1 MPKSSSFDPLA
12 VRNVEVLD
20 EEKLSGLRSRWTMP
34 LSCAAA
40 SALHTPRNSAAASP
54 SAMRPAHLDPARE
67 RHALE
72 QLHHDVGESGLEV
85 AEVEDLDD
93 AGVFD
98 RGRCLRLTEE
108 PIDDLAVAGQ
118 LWEQHLHR
126 GQAADQRVLRAIDAA
141 HATIRDLVQDPI
153 VAGGGADE
161 PVGHLG
167 MIAVATPSV
176 KPDILGI
183 VRSLICIAMGL
194 AACQAAT
201 SSTEQPLLTPAAG
214 ILLTNGTST
223 FNATQ
228 VGQTSNTLT
237 FAVHTSVN
245 NSSITINSFSY
256 SCPDYTITAT
266 LPGYA
271 DRTCESTCATGGGTT
286 GTQPI
291 VCPVGQICT
300 DDDYYFTA
308 VFHPSVAASTSC
320 VVTAN
325 TTNGAPTLTLYG
337 TGTPPPIH
345 VTAGP
350 GSINFGGVR
359 VNTASTGVGVTITNS
374 GGSAA
379 TINSVTASAGFT
391 VAGNTGS
398 HGLGAGASEGVTVT
412 CHPTAT
418 GPLNGNVNISSN
430 DPTNSSINIG
440 LTCSGIDSAL
450 AIAPSPAVLPTIR
463 TGDSESQIITV
474 TNTGAAATSIQNVMV
489 TGFDMVSAPAPG
501 TMLAANG
508 GQATVTVSYSP
519 TTKGDVAGMLHIDY
533 DNGKAIDTPIAAK
546 AVTTSLSLTPDGNVE
561 LGPICIGQTHSQEFS
576 LIAAD
581 EGSFKLTSVTMPD
594 ATAGF
599 TLTAPTL
606 PATVQGSAA
615 NTVKLMLA
623 AAPAIEG
630 DLNSSFVLTTDIPM
644 ATPHTINLHMLGL
657 SAGVNGPPMV
667 DLGGNLINQTSLGQH
682 VQISNCT
689 DSPVTI
695 TSVNISGTDATD
707 FAVVDQ
713 PMDLTIMPAQSI
725 QWLVVLDPHSGGD
738 KSAQFNAI
746 YDGGTTVVPLIGE
759 GLTDML
765 PGQDAGSAK
774 SSYYA
779 CNVGSPSALF
789 PIGLALGGL
798 LVRRRRRPHG
808 HV

>member
-1 MPKSSSFDPLA
+1 
-12 VRNVEVLD
+12 
-20 EEKLSGLRSRWTMP
+20 
-34 LSCAAA
+34 
-40 SALHTPRNSAAASP
+40 
-54 SAMRPAHLDPARE
+54 
-67 RHALE
+67 
-72 QLHHDVGESGLEV
+72 
-85 AEVEDLDD
+85 
-93 AGVFD
+93 
-98 RGRCLRLTEE
+98 
-108 PIDDLAVAGQ
+108 
-118 LWEQHLHR
+118 
-126 GQAADQRVLRAIDAA
+126 
-141 HATIRDLVQDPI
+141 
-153 VAGGGADE
+153 
-161 PVGHLG
+161 

-176 KPDILGI
+176 KPDILRI

-194 AACQAAT
+194 AACQTAT
-201 SSTEQPLLTPAAG
+201 TSTEQPLLTPAAG
-214 ILLTNGTST
+214 ILLTSGTST

-271 DRTCESTCATGGGTT
+271 DRTCETTCFTGGY
-286 GTQPI
+286 
-291 VCPVGQICT
+291 VCPVGTLCT

-308 VFHPSVAASTSC
+308 TFHPSVAASTSC

-325 TTNGAPTLTLYG
+325 TTAGAPTLTLYG

-379 TINSVTASAGFT
+379 TINAVTATPGFAVT
-391 VAGNTGS
+391 GNTGS
-398 HGLGAGASEGVTVT
+398 HGLGAGTSEGVTVS

-418 GPLNGNVNISSN
+418 GALNGTLNISSN
-430 DPTNSSINIG
+430 DPTNGSINIG
-440 LTCSGIDSAL
+440 LACSGIDSAL

-463 TGDSESQIITV
+463 TGDSESQNISI
-474 TNTGAAATSIQNVMV
+474 TNTGAAATSIQDVMV
-489 TGFDMVSAPAPG
+489 TGFDMVSAPPPG

-519 TTKGDVAGMLHIDY
+519 TAKGDVAGMLHIDY
-533 DNGKAIDTPIAAK
+533 DNGKTIDTPIAAK

-615 NTVKLMLA
+615 NTVKLTVA
-623 AAPAIEG
+623 AAPTADG
-630 DLNSSFVLTTDIPM
+630 DLTSSFVLATDIPM
-644 ATPHTINLHMLGL
+644 ADPHTINLHMLGL

-695 TSVNISGTDATD
+695 TSVNISGTDAAD
-707 FAVVDQ
+707 FAIVDQ
-713 PMDLTIMPAQSI
+713 PTDLTIMPAQSI

-746 YDGGTTVVPLIGE
+746 FDGGTTVVPLIGE

-765 PGQDAGSAK
+765 PTQDDAGTNK

>member
-1 MPKSSSFDPLA
+1 M
-12 VRNVEVLD
+12 
-20 EEKLSGLRSRWTMP
+20 
-34 LSCAAA
+34 
-40 SALHTPRNSAAASP
+40 
-54 SAMRPAHLDPARE
+54 
-67 RHALE
+67 
-72 QLHHDVGESGLEV
+72 
-85 AEVEDLDD
+85 
-93 AGVFD
+93 
-98 RGRCLRLTEE
+98 
-108 PIDDLAVAGQ
+108 
-118 LWEQHLHR
+118 
-126 GQAADQRVLRAIDAA
+126 
-141 HATIRDLVQDPI
+141 
-153 VAGGGADE
+153 
-161 PVGHLG
+161 
-167 MIAVATPSV
+167 
-176 KPDILGI
+176 
-183 VRSLICIAMGL
+183 RSLICIAMGL

-201 SSTEQPLLTPAAG
+201 SSQEQPLLTPAAG

-228 VGQTSNTLT
+228 VGSTSNTLT
-237 FAVHTSVN
+237 FAVHTSLN
-245 NSSITINSFSY
+245 NSSVTINSFSY

-271 DRTCESTCATGGGTT
+271 YRTCETTCFTEGYIC
-286 GTQPI
+286 PI
-291 VCPVGQICT
+291 GQICT

-325 TTNGAPTLTLYG
+325 TTNGSPTLTLYG

-398 HGLGAGASEGVTVT
+398 HGLAAGTSEGVTVA

-418 GPLNGNVNISSN
+418 GTLDGTLNISNN
-430 DPTNSSINIG
+430 DTTNGSINIG
-440 LTCSGIDSAL
+440 LSCSGIDSAL

-463 TGDSESQIITV
+463 TGDSESQNITV

-489 TGFDMVSAPAPG
+489 TGFDMVSAPPAG

-519 TTKGDVAGMLHIDY
+519 TAKGDVAGMLHIDY
-533 DNGKAIDTPIAAK
+533 DNGKTIDTPIAAK

-561 LGPICIGQTHSQEFS
+561 LGPICIGQTHSQQFS

-581 EGSFKLTSVTMPD
+581 EGSFKLTGVTMPD
-594 ATAGF
+594 ATTGF

-615 NTVKLMLA
+615 NTVKLTIA
-623 AAPAIEG
+623 AAPTMDG
-630 DLNSSFVLTTDIPM
+630 DLNSSFVLSTDIPM
-644 ATPHTINLHMLGL
+644 ADPHTINLHMLGL
-657 SAGVNGPPMV
+657 SAGVNGPPLV

-695 TSVNISGTDATD
+695 TSVNISGTDAAD

-713 PMDLTIMPAQSI
+713 PMDLTIMPAESI

-746 YDGGTTVVPLIGE
+746 FDGGTTVVPLIGE

-765 PGQDAGSAK
+765 PPQDDAGTNK

-798 LVRRRRRPHG
+798 LVRRRRRPHRR
-808 HV
+808 V